1 MEKIGGKKKILRV
14 RERERY
20 YERGLRVWYSSN
32 TIHTMEF
39 SFVRKFNRAN
49 SITLLLRRLL
59 TFVVCLIPLCWVEIP
74 TILIFGMFNVKFVK
88 QVEPEYVLL

>member
-1 MEKIGGKKKILRV
+1 MSGGL
-14 RERERY
+14 
-20 YERGLRVWYSSN
+20 GFGSN

-39 SFVRKFNRAN
+39 SFVREFNRAN
-49 SITLLLRRLL
+49 FVTLLLWRLL